1 MSYPPVIDLGT
12 LNNTT
17 SVRLI
22 PIYGADGN
30 DFSGGSVRSGGDIN
44 GDGYDDLLI
53 GAEFGDGLN
62 NSKSSAGESYVVFGA
77 ATLPASFNLAALGT
91 GGIVLFGADAD
102 DRSGTAVSGAGDVN
116 GDGYSDFLIGA
127 PNADASGNTKSNA
140 GEVYLVYG
148 RPSFTTT
155 IDLNTL
161 GTSGVTISGADA
173 GDLLGRSVAA
183 AGDVNGDGLD
193 DFIVGAPGAGA
204 LSNTKAAAG
213 ESYIIFGSTTLPS
226 TLNLAGLGS
235 NGLVLFGSDAG
246 DASGTS
252 VSGAGDINGDGFD
265 DILLGAPTATA
276 DRTDA
281 RMPVKVISSSAMRPF
296 RPPSIYQRS
305 APKPPPAAWWFTEP
319 TSMICLGLRSEAATS
334 TATVTMICSSVL
346 PKPTAPVT

>member
-1 MSYPPVIDLGT
+1 MPRQIDLANLGTAGVVFQGIETGDFSGWSVSTAGDLNGDGLSDLIIGAITAGALNNAKLAAGETYILLGSVSYPPVIDLGT

-62 NSKSSAGESYVVFGA
+62 NSKASAGESYVVFGA

-155 IDLNTL
+155 IDFEYPWNK
-161 GTSGVTISGADA
+161 
-173 GDLLGRSVAA
+173 RR
-183 AGDVNGDGLD
+183 
-193 DFIVGAPGAGA
+193 
-204 LSNTKAAAG
+204 
-213 ESYIIFGSTTLPS
+213 YH
-226 TLNLAGLGS
+226 
-235 NGLVLFGSDAG
+235 
-246 DASGTS
+246 
-252 VSGAGDINGDGFD
+252 
-265 DILLGAPTATA
+265 
-276 DRTDA
+276 
-281 RMPVKVISSSAMRPF
+281 
-296 RPPSIYQRS
+296 
-305 APKPPPAAWWFTEP
+305 
-319 TSMICLGLRSEAATS
+319 LR
-334 TATVTMICSSVL
+334 CRCR
-346 PKPTAPVT
+346 